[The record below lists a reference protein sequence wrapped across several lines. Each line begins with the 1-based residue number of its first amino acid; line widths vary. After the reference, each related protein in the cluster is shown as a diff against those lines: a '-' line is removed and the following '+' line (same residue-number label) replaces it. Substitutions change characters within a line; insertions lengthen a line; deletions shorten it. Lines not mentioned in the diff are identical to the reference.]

1 MFYFHYQELF
11 VSNNTS
17 HNPLLLNKPFMVML
31 LFGIFFIFFRISDL
45 FCFSCKKLFQTVF
58 NWFVHRSFE
67 IDHKYFKTFDWFV
80 FLLFYSKLKITLINS
95 IIIITKTTQIFSST
109 VNRES

>member
-31 LFGIFFIFFRISDL
+31 LFGIFL
-45 FCFSCKKLFQTVF
+45 FVFVSLNCVVLVVKSYFKLFLTDLCTDPLKQTT
-58 NWFVHRSFE
+58 NL
-67 IDHKYFKTFDWFV
+67 FKHLTG
-80 FLLFYSKLKITLINS
+80 LFFSKLKIKLINS
-95 IIIITKTTQIFSST
+95 IIIITKTTTMFSST

>member
-31 LFGIFFIFFRISDL
+31 LFGIFFYFFSYLWLVL
-45 FCFSCKKLFQTVF
+45 F
-58 NWFVHRSFE
+58 
-67 IDHKYFKTFDWFV
+67 
-80 FLLFYSKLKITLINS
+80 
-95 IIIITKTTQIFSST
+95 
-109 VNRES
+109 